1 MGIKPMSQ
9 LACRLFALI
18 AIIGILPLVFLISRG
33 DDASSI
39 RKDDDYV
46 DDHGDEAYDGG
57 TFDVL
62 YRTNGEIEK
71 LDERLV
77 YIRVDESAFF
87 PTGAD
92 VCFSFEHDAVA
103 SVDLSAYDVGDAV
116 EISHFPPVSEIFEAD
131 AMAIQYVA
139 G

>member
-1 MGIKPMSQ
+1 MGLKPMSQ

-18 AIIGILPLVFLISRG
+18 AMIGILSLVFLISRG
-33 DDASSI
+33 DDASSV

-57 TFDVL
+57 TLDVL
-62 YRTNGEIEK
+62 YRTNGEIK
-71 LDERLV
+71 KIDERLV

-87 PTGAD
+87 PTDAD

-103 SVDLSAYDVGDAV
+103 SVDLSTYDVGDV
-116 EISHFPPVSEIFEAD
+116 VDISHFPPVSEIFEAD